1 MPLKRFPSTAK
12 PARYALMVVSLVA
25 GVSCTAWT
33 HFFDLAGFGCRC
45 GFRGITLAG
54 VGKSCIILRYT
65 TNKFS
70 TSYITTIG
78 IDFKNKVIDI
88 GDKKVQ
94 LDVRRFCGPVF
105 APLL

>member
-1 MPLKRFPSTAK
+1 MLA
-12 PARYALMVVSLVA
+12 A
-25 GVSCTAWT
+25 CTMLRPRT
-33 HFFDLAGFGCRC
+33 RHSRLL
-45 GFRGITLAG
+45 GISHAG

-94 LDVRRFCGPVF
+94 LDVS
-105 APLL
+105 LLTSLDWRSLPQDAKLGSCTASEHNLVYWYWTR